1 MVLCP
6 QSIIFALC
14 ITINVLVF
22 LELAKLSE
30 EFEMILN
37 EIATKLKMEEKFE
50 RESKVKFNLIR
61 WHCILHFF
69 FYICLF
75 HFLLNLVED
84 LF

>member
-1 MVLCP
+1 MLCP
-6 QSIIFALC
+6 QSIIFVFC

-50 RESKVKFNLIR
+50 RESNVKFNLIR
-61 WHCILHFF
+61 WDCMLHYSFIS
-69 FYICLF
+69 ICSI
-75 HFLLNLVED
+75 FLLNPVEN
-84 LF
+84 LL